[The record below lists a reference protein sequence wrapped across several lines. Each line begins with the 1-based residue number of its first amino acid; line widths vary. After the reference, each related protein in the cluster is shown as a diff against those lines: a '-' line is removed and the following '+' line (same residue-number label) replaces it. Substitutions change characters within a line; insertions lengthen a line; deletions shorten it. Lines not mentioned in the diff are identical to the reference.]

1 MEKDLNGTLY
11 ECCDELKGIVRHFYH
26 IFSGAELVPVIKHLS
41 PTLEI
46 MMVFNF
52 GDPVEVSFGDDPL
65 NGEFIHRMAI
75 IGPLRKMM
83 NYRLS
88 PGSDALVVNFELDGY
103 YRFLKTS
110 LAGVTSNFFHNLE
123 ELQLPVAADL
133 DELWQQLAG
142 MPDVHDRLNLLSDFI
157 ISHAAESEEAASSL
171 VAGEAYFFD
180 PLVNPVKA
188 LASDTDLT
196 ERSIQLRFQK
206 YVGYSPKELIRFL
219 RFKNMINHML
229 RLAPGKIDVFAII
242 IQFNYHDQ
250 SHLIKDFNF
259 YLGTTP
265 LKFIN
270 NLKGRQFC
278 LSGQDKAVDDHR

>member
-11 ECCDELKGIVRHFYH
+11 ECCDKLKGIVRHFYH

-83 NYRLS
+83 NYQLS

-103 YRFLKTS
+103 YRFHKL
-110 LAGVTSNFFHNLE
+110 L
-123 ELQLPVAADL
+123 VAADL

>member
-11 ECCDELKGIVRHFYH
+11 ECYDNLKGIVGHFYH
-26 IFSGAELVPVIKHLS
+26 IYTREEPEPIVKHLS

-46 MMVFNF
+46 MMVFTF

-83 NYRLS
+83 NYRLT
-88 PGSDALVVNFELDGY
+88 PGSDALVVNFELDGC

-110 LAGVTSNFFHNLE
+110 LAGVTGNFLHHLDD
-123 ELQLPVAADL
+123 LQLPVATDFN
-133 DELWQQLAG
+133 ELWQQLAD

-157 ISHAAESEEAASSL
+157 ASHTAESEQAASSL
-171 VAGEAYFFD
+171 VAGEAYFYD
-180 PLVNPVKA
+180 PSVNPVKA
-188 LASDTDLT
+188 IASDTDLT

-229 RLAPGKIDVFAII
+229 RLAPGKIDVFTLI

-278 LSGQDKAVDDHR
+278 LSGQDKGVLDK

>member
-11 ECCDELKGIVRHFYH
+11 KCCDNLKGIVGHFYH
-26 IFSGAELVPVIKHLS
+26 IYSGAETAAVIKHLS

-65 NGEFIHRMAI
+65 NGEFVHRMAI

-88 PGSDALVVNFELDGY
+88 PPADALVVNFKLDGY
-103 YRFLKTS
+103 YRFLKTALTGIS
-110 LAGVTSNFFHNLE
+110 GNSFHHLDE
-123 ELQLPVAADL
+123 LPVAAHF

-142 MPDVHDRLNLLSDFI
+142 MPDVHNRLNLLSDFI
-157 ISHAAESEEAASSL
+157 LSHAAESDEAASAL

-188 LASDTDLT
+188 MASDTDLT

-229 RLAPGKIDVFAII
+229 RLAPGKIDVFALI

-278 LSGQDKAVDDHR
+278 LSGQDKTAMDN